1 MSIAIGIVVGLIIGG
16 VIGIFLSTSS
26 KERKLEVQLERS
38 TKALKEAEILQQQQ
52 AQEIKELRQSPS
64 QMQEIEQS
72 YQIKIQAIEQSY
84 QERSEELSQAKTKL
98 SELEQNER
106 QIQKIRQAY
115 QTQLEGLEQTYQAR
129 LQETLQQM
137 QRFAPGL
144 ETNQAHIQQIEQTY
158 QTQLQEQQQAHQ
170 QAINELEK
178 AYDEG
183 DFALDDWRE
192 QETSGTL
199 NSGSF
204 LEKIV
209 SASDTEGLQPI
220 ENLPDFPKINPDS
233 LPEDLVHDTTEAL
246 SLEQTEEKN
255 QKRVSDLFQQKKSDD
270 LDFFEMLS
278 TDEETSGDLSEV
290 FTKDKKN
297 PYVGFFESETKE
309 TTRDSD
315 EIFSNFLD
323 TEESEENL
331 TNLLQTDDENKSQQ
345 KNLFEQTNNNNQNDI
360 IK

>member
-1 MSIAIGIVVGLIIGG
+1 MSIVIGIVVGLIIGG

-26 KERKLEVQLERS
+26 KERKLTVQLERS

-84 QERSEELSQAKTKL
+84 QERSEELSQVKTKL
-98 SELEQNER
+98 SELEQNEQ

-137 QRFAPGL
+137 QKFAPVL

-183 DFALDDWRE
+183 DFALDDWRD
-192 QETSGTL
+192 QETSSTL
-199 NSGSF
+199 NSGSL
-204 LEKIV
+204 LEEIG
-209 SASDTEGLQPI
+209 SASDTKGLQPI
-220 ENLPDFPKINPDS
+220 EELPDFPKINPDS
-233 LPEDLVHDTTEAL
+233 LREDLLHDTTEAR

-255 QKRVSDLFQQKKSDD
+255 QKRVFDLFQQKQSDA
-270 LDFFEMLS
+270 LDFLEMLS

-290 FTKDKKN
+290 FTKNKKN
-297 PYVGFFESETKE
+297 PYVSFFESETKE

-315 EIFSNFLD
+315 EIFSSFLD
-323 TEESEENL
+323 TEEFEENL
-331 TNLLQTDDENKSQQ
+331 TNLLQTDNENKSQQ